1 MPLSAAETVDLVP
14 LISSLG
20 KRERRKLA
28 SGLNERRYSAG
39 DALSSEHDGGI
50 GFFLVA
56 EGSATVT
63 VNGNPRRTLGPG
75 DYFGEMALITGE
87 PRSAAIRADTD
98 MVTYVLSQWNFKPL
112 VVDHPEVAW
121 ELLKVLAHRLRATQA

>member
-14 LISSLG
+14 LFSSLG

-112 VVDHPEVAW
+112 VVAHPEVAW

>member
-14 LISSLG
+14 LFSSLG

-112 VVDHPEVAW
+112 VVDNPEVSW

>member
-14 LISSLG
+14 LFSSLG

-112 VVDHPEVAW
+112 VVDNPEVAW

>member
-14 LISSLG
+14 LFSSLG

>member
-1 MPLSAAETVDLVP
+1 MSLSAAETVDLVP
-14 LISSLG
+14 LFSSLG

-39 DALSSEHDGGI
+39 DALSSEHEGGI
-50 GFFLVA
+50 GFFIVA
-56 EGSATVT
+56 DGSATVT

-98 MVTYVLSQWNFKPL
+98 MLTYVLSQWNFKPL
-112 VVDHPEVAW
+112 VVDNPEVAW

>member
-14 LISSLG
+14 LFASLG

-112 VVDHPEVAW
+112 VVDNPEVAW

>member
-14 LISSLG
+14 LFESLG

-39 DALSSEHDGGI
+39 DALSSEHEGGI

>member
-14 LISSLG
+14 LFASLG

>member
-1 MPLSAAETVDLVP
+1 MSLSAAETVDLVP
-14 LISSLG
+14 LFSSLG

-63 VNGNPRRTLGPG
+63 VNGNPRRTLAPG

-98 MVTYVLSQWNFKPL
+98 MLTYVLSQWNFKPL
-112 VVDHPEVAW
+112 VVDNPEVAW